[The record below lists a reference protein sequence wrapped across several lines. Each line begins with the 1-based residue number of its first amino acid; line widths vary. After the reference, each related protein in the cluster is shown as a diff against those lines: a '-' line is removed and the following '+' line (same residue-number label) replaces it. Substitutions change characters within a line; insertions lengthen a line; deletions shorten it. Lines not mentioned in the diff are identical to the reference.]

1 MQCIARLHNWVITE
15 SIGEEDVPTSNGNA
29 FMPTVPHDVNGDPI
43 ENDRVFGNLASMR
56 GHSELRERMVD
67 RVERL
72 VGLKRPA
79 SNRLKRTH
87 NDISASSNSI

>member
-1 MQCIARLHNWVITE
+1 MI
-15 SIGEEDVPTSNGNA
+15 
-29 FMPTVPHDVNGDPI
+29 VNGDPI
-43 ENDRVFGNLASMR
+43 DTDRVFGSLASMR

-72 VGLKRPA
+72 GLKRPA

-87 NDISASSNSI
+87 NDISPSSNLI